1 MRNALMTR
9 PLRGSLWEPTD
20 LFGDMD
26 RMFAGFFRPLQQ
38 APGSDVWAP
47 AIDIRE
53 TADEFIIDAELPG
66 LTKNDVDI
74 TFEDGVLTLSGERRM
89 EEQTED
95 KGYRRVERRY
105 GSFSRSLALPREIDA
120 ENVSAAFKSGLLTV
134 HVPKKEAAKPRS
146 IKIN

>member
-1 MRNALMTR
+1 MRNALTTR
-9 PLRGSLWEPTD
+9 PLRSSLWEPAEI
-20 LFGDMD
+20 FGDMD

-38 APGSDVWAP
+38 GSSTDTWTPALDV
-47 AIDIRE
+47 RE

-66 LTKNDVDI
+66 LSKADVDI
-74 TFEDGVLTLSGERRM
+74 TVEDGVLTLSGERRM

-105 GSFSRSLALPREIDA
+105 GSFSRALTLPRDIDA
-120 ENVSAAFKSGLLTV
+120 DNVSASFEDGLLTV
-134 HVPKKEAAKPRS
+134 HVPKTETAKPRS

>member
-1 MRNALMTR
+1 MANTLMRR
-9 PLRGSLWEPTD
+9 PLRSSLWEPTEV
-20 LFGDMD
+20 FGDMD
-26 RMFAGFFRPLQQ
+26 RMLAGFFRPIS
-38 APGSDVWAP
+38 GTGNDVWTP
-47 AIDIRE
+47 ALDVRE

-66 LTKNDVDI
+66 LTKKDVDI

-105 GSFSRSLALPREIDA
+105 GSFSRALTLPREIDA
-120 ENVSAAFKSGLLTV
+120 DNVTAAFQDGLLTV
-134 HVPKKEAAKPRS
+134 RVPKKETAKPRS